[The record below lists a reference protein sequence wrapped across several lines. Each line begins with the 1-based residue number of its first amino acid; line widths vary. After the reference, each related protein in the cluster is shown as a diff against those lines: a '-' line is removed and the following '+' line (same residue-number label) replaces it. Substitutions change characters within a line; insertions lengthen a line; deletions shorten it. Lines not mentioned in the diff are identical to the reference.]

1 MIAVPA
7 LRHSRAEFTV
17 DMRDAAFPLASG
29 PRAARST
36 GGSHMLGR
44 IGILG
49 FLGLIIFIA
58 WFVGWIFFGFHAGLY
73 HLLFLIAVVLMIA
86 QGVRRV
92 AR

>member
-1 MIAVPA
+1 
-7 LRHSRAEFTV
+7 
-17 DMRDAAFPLASG
+17 
-29 PRAARST
+29 
-36 GGSHMLGR
+36 MLGR
-44 IGILG
+44 IGVLG

-58 WFVGWIFFGFHAGLY
+58 WFVGWIVLGYHAGPY